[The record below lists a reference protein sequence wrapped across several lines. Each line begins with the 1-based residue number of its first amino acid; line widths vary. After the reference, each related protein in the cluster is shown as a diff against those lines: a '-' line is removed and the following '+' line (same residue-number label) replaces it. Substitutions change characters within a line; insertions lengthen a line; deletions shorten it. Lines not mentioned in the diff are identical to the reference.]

1 MDSYFCRPIF
11 GFLSGIKSQSTRDRR
26 RSAEFSRPTCAPV
39 SVAQQPFGFLLICGI
54 RLDLLALLFRSR
66 HVCPVLVCP
75 SLRRHSSSATRTTDS
90 VRPLVLC
97 SSLRCAPTDDELPGL
112 VSNSHLHKSLSGDFF
127 MCHGTGDTRR
137 ATPETLC
144 SGAPESTG
152 VEGDCHP
159 TGAGVGVFLNRGRP
173 APEGRFPFSALRAR
187 ALGSWDST
195 GDPRPKGAKPVS
207 PIARRVSPDCW
218 PEDCTPSRIQ

>member
-26 RSAEFSRPTCAPV
+26 KSAEFSRPTCAPV

-66 HVCPVLVCP
+66 HVFPVLVCP

-112 VSNSHLHKSLSGDFF
+112 VSNSHLHKSLPGDFF
-127 MCHGTGDTRR
+127 MCYGTGDTRR

-152 VEGDCHP
+152 VEGDC
-159 TGAGVGVFLNRGRP
+159 TR
-173 APEGRFPFSALRAR
+173 RAR
-187 ALGSWDST
+187 ALGFS
-195 GDPRPKGAKPVS
+195 
-207 PIARRVSPDCW
+207 
-218 PEDCTPSRIQ
+218 